1 MKIQYSEL
9 SGRMTGSEIRELLK
23 YSRIPGIISLAGG
36 LPDPSLFPTEDIIRI
51 TGEVMH
57 EKGLLALQYGPTPGE
72 PEFMEALVQH
82 MANFDEKVS
91 PDQICVT
98 SSSQQGLDLV
108 SLTMVDR
115 DSEIVLELPS
125 YIGALQAFGR
135 AGTNMNGI
143 RMEEDGMDLNHL
155 EKVLRDKARKNI
167 RVRFIYTIPDYQNP
181 SGIVMSLEKRKELVK
196 LARSWEIPII
206 EDSPYREICFNKQIL
221 PSLWTLSGGEG
232 VIQLK
237 TFSKML
243 FPGMRLG
250 WMVAQKE
257 VIEKFALMKQS
268 VDLCSPTFNQLIISK
283 FIREGKM
290 NETIHKAVNLYI
302 EKNKA
307 MLKALETYM
316 PDYVK
321 WSKPTG
327 GMFLWVVLPEN
338 TDAFD
343 MVKTAVENKVVY
355 VTGRPF
361 HCDGSGK
368 NTMRLNYSYPS
379 LAQIDAGI
387 QKLAET
393 VKIFCKPA

>member
-91 PDQICVT
+91 TDQICVT

-268 VDLCSPTFNQLIISK
+268 VDLCSPTFNQLIIAK

-290 NETIHKAVNLYI
+290 KETIHKAVNLYI

-379 LAQIDAGI
+379 LAQIDTGI